1 MSDSLPSSCP
11 KRPVSLLFTLAL
23 LFYSV
28 SPALANNDPHLPR
41 VVSEQIMQL
50 REFIAGYAQ
59 NFVGIEYR
67 HGGNSTATGFDC
79 SGFTSFALNEFGIQ
93 VSASSAMQSTQGVE
107 VSLDNVL
114 PGDLIFFGRRKHVT
128 HVAMV
133 VKNTEEGI
141 FCVHST
147 CSRGIMVENISTSKY
162 WKPKIMFARDV
173 ITAQALE
180 KCLLTPP
187 VDARTLLPAPP
198 LPVAA
203 GGELSPE
210 CAEEY
215 EDMCA
220 SVAPLAMLKSIDL
233 PQQVNRC
240 AW

>member
-1 MSDSLPSSCP
+1 
-11 KRPVSLLFTLAL
+11 
-23 LFYSV
+23 
-28 SPALANNDPHLPR
+28 
-41 VVSEQIMQL
+41 
-50 REFIAGYAQ
+50 
-59 NFVGIEYR
+59 
-67 HGGNSTATGFDC
+67 
-79 SGFTSFALNEFGIQ
+79 
-93 VSASSAMQSTQGVE
+93 
-107 VSLDNVL
+107 
-114 PGDLIFFGRRKHVT
+114 
-128 HVAMV
+128 MV